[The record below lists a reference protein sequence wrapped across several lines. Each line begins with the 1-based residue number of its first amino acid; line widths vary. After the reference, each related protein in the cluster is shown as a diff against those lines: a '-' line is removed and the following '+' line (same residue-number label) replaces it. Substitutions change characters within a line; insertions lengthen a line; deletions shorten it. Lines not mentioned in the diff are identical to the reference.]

1 MKIKQEHFEEMKT
14 LIYAFLD
21 KYGTE
26 KAVSEYETGKFHNSA
41 NTKDLQTRFCFDLYY
56 ASCGLLS
63 NCLYEYL
70 NDANILTALK
80 AICPKVIRKY

>member
-14 LIYAFLD
+14 LINAFLD

-26 KAVSEYETGKFHNSA
+26 KAVSMYETGKFHNSA
-41 NTKDLQTRFCFDLYY
+41 NTKDLQMRFCFDLYHGI
-56 ASCGLLS
+56 SSQLTNRL
-63 NCLYEYL
+63 NYL
-70 NDANILTALK
+70 NDDHIFTALK